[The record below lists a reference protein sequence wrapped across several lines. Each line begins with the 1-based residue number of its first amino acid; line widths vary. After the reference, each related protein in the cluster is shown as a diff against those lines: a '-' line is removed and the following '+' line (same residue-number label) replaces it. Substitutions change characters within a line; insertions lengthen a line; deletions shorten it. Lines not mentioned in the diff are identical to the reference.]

1 MTKLESAQGIKTD
14 TQKPLANSDGWKSL
28 ANWRQLTTGMTP
40 IDVRGLLGEPQ
51 RVDGGEFAN
60 WYYPN
65 RGSVGFYSGK
75 LNRWQEPK

>member
-1 MTKLESAQGIKTD
+1 
-14 TQKPLANSDGWKSL
+14 
-28 ANWRQLTTGMTP
+28 MTP

-51 RVDGGEFAN
+51 RVDGGDIAN

-65 RGSVGFYSGK
+65 RGSVGFFLGK